1 MAAAS
6 AVAQKKTTPASTQ
19 AQTPE
24 KEEEMA
30 AEMVAQPP
38 KTKAAAARRFSAITS
53 PSFRGKA
60 QQAQA
65 PAADAEKATMPKKP
79 QTTERG
85 RLPPFLQVPWKVANL
100 SVQGMQ
106 AVPAEPEDMKARE
119 MAAAVGEEAA
129 EPPVA
134 QVPVRSPLSP
144 TSLAAHTLASIRMIR
159 YSLVTKSLDDI
170 EAQQKKENENQEQS
184 NRRIVLYTRK
194 EKPKQEN
201 GDFDGPPRLRKW
213 FGRQNNYRRTIQN
226 TFKPRA
232 SYPSFTR
239 RIPYDANNA
248 AAEDNDNIETTIRQF
263 RNYNN
268 RPERFGRQLMFGPI
282 RKSVVNDTRS
292 SSEGS
297 SSVVFGE
304 SLATRPGSSG
314 KRCHD
319 ITMKQ
324 KKQRD
329 NRVNQNRGIPPPPP
343 PHKMRAAEGKSPNK
357 NRYQVQLRPGS
368 ILTVSVAN
376 PQISISRQFK
386 RTDGETSFLKDK
398 WGAPKHEK
406 FQPRGI
412 SLRYNFRAVAN
423 QTKMTLNERFSGLKI
438 IKGNFTVTKS
448 GSRTVTLP

>member
-1 MAAAS
+1 M
-6 AVAQKKTTPASTQ
+6 
-19 AQTPE
+19 
-24 KEEEMA
+24 
-30 AEMVAQPP
+30 
-38 KTKAAAARRFSAITS
+38 
-53 PSFRGKA
+53 
-60 QQAQA
+60 
-65 PAADAEKATMPKKP
+65 
-79 QTTERG
+79 
-85 RLPPFLQVPWKVANL
+85 FL
-100 SVQGMQ
+100 
-106 AVPAEPEDMKARE
+106 
-119 MAAAVGEEAA
+119 
-129 EPPVA
+129 
-134 QVPVRSPLSP
+134 
-144 TSLAAHTLASIRMIR
+144 
-159 YSLVTKSLDDI
+159 
-170 EAQQKKENENQEQS
+170 
-184 NRRIVLYTRK
+184 
-194 EKPKQEN
+194 
-201 GDFDGPPRLRKW
+201 GPPRLRKW

-232 SYPSFTR
+232 YPSFTR

-292 SSEGS
+292 NSEGS

-304 SLATRPGSSG
+304 SLATR
-314 KRCHD
+314 
-319 ITMKQ
+319 TMKQ

-386 RTDGETSFLKDK
+386 RSDGETSFLKDK
-398 WGAPKHEK
+398 WSAPKHEK